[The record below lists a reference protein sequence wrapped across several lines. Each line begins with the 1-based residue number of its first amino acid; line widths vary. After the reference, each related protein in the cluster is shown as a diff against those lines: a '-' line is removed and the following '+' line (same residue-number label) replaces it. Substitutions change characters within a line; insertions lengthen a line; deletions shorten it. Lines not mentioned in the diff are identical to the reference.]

1 VAESGSHGR
10 HDRFAIAEAVGTEFL
25 TTDFLP
31 MTLRSCPACGA
42 LHADLLSLQRAV
54 REAWTPSRPRDLRL
68 SVADALRLRR
78 RGWRQRF
85 ALIGGP
91 GDALTRP
98 LALSFTALGL
108 IGLLLTTIP
117 VGLPMGSAGAAP
129 RELDKTTVAAAP
141 EPSAAA
147 SGPAVVSVPSASVAG
162 DPGVAVASAQDARRI
177 EEPSPLPLLSAVLL
191 VLGAAILGLRR
202 LASRTRAMR

>member
-1 VAESGSHGR
+1 MADHGSHVR

-25 TTDFLP
+25 P
-31 MTLRSCPACGA
+31 MTLRTCPACGA

-78 RGWRQRF
+78 LSWRERL

-91 GDALTRP
+91 ADALTRP

-117 VGLPMGSAGAAP
+117 VGLPMGSAGAST
-129 RELDKTTVAAAP
+129 ELDRTTIAAAP

-147 SGPAVVSVPSASVAG
+147 SGAALVSAPGASVAG
-162 DPGVAVASAQDARRI
+162 DPGVAAASVQDARRI
-177 EEPSPLPLLSAVLL
+177 NPPSPLPLLSAVLL
-191 VLGAAILGLRR
+191 VLGGAILGLRR
-202 LASRTRAMR
+202 LASFTRAMR

>member
-1 VAESGSHGR
+1 VADHGSHVR
-10 HDRFAIAEAVGTEFL
+10 HDRFAIAEAVGTE
-25 TTDFLP
+25 FLP

-78 RGWRQRF
+78 RSWRQRF

-117 VGLPMGSAGAAP
+117 VGLSMGSAGAST
-129 RELDKTTVAAAP
+129 ELGRTTIAVAP
-141 EPSAAA
+141 EPSTAA
-147 SGPAVVSVPSASVAG
+147 SGPAVVSAPGASVAD
-162 DPGVAVASAQDARRI
+162 DPRVATTSAQDARHSDQ
-177 EEPSPLPLLSAVLL
+177 PTPLPLLSAVLL
-191 VLGAAILGLRR
+191 VLGGAILALRR
-202 LASRTRAMR
+202 LASGARAVP

>member
-1 VAESGSHGR
+1 MADHGSHVR

-25 TTDFLP
+25 P
-31 MTLRSCPACGA
+31 VTLRSCPACGA

-78 RGWRQRF
+78 RSWRQRF

-98 LALSFTALGL
+98 FALSFTALGL

-117 VGLPMGSAGAAP
+117 VGLSMGSAGAST
-129 RELDKTTVAAAP
+129 ELGRTTIAVAP

-147 SGPAVVSVPSASVAG
+147 SGPAVVSAPGASLAG
-162 DPGVAVASAQDARRI
+162 DPGVAMTTAQDARRVH
-177 EEPSPLPLLSAVLL
+177 PPNPLPLFSAVLL
-191 VLGAAILGLRR
+191 VIGAAILGLRR
-202 LASRTRAMR
+202 LASFTRAMR

>member
-1 VAESGSHGR
+1 MADPGSHGR
-10 HDRFAIAEAVGTEFL
+10 HDRFAIAEAVGTE
-25 TTDFLP
+25 FLP

-78 RGWRQRF
+78 RTWRQRF
-85 ALIGGP
+85 ALIGGS

-117 VGLPMGSAGAAP
+117 VGLPMGSSAAASP
-129 RELDKTTVAAAP
+129 ELDRTTVAIAP
-141 EPSAAA
+141 EPSAVA
-147 SGPAVVSVPSASVAG
+147 SGPAVLSLPGASVAG
-162 DPGVAVASAQDARRI
+162 GPGVAVASAQDARRI
-177 EEPSPLPLLSAVLL
+177 DEPSPLPLLSAVLL
-191 VLGAAILGLRR
+191 VLGAAILGIRR
-202 LASRTRAMR
+202 VASRTRAMR

>member
-1 VAESGSHGR
+1 MVDHGPHGR
-10 HDRFAIAEAVGTEFL
+10 HDGFVIAEAVGTEFL
-25 TTDFLP
+25 P
-31 MTLRSCPACGA
+31 MSVRSCQACGA

-68 SVADALRLRR
+68 TVADALRLRR

-98 LALSFTALGL
+98 LGLSFTALGM

-117 VGLPMGSAGAAP
+117 VGFPMSSAGAASAEAD
-129 RELDKTTVAAAP
+129 RTMVAATP
-141 EPSAAA
+141 EPSAAP
-147 SGPAVVSVPSASVAG
+147 SSPAVLSAPGASVAG
-162 DPGVAVASAQDARRI
+162 APSVAAASVQDARRI
-177 EEPSPLPLLSAVLL
+177 DPPSPLPLLSAVLL
-191 VLGAAILGLRR
+191 VLGGAILGLRR
-202 LASRTRAMR
+202 LASFARAMR

>member
-1 VAESGSHGR
+1 VADHGSHVR
-10 HDRFAIAEAVGTEFL
+10 HDRFAIAEAVGTE
-25 TTDFLP
+25 FLP

-54 REAWTPSRPRDLRL
+54 RQAWTPSRPRDLRL

-78 RGWRQRF
+78 RSWRQRS

-108 IGLLLTTIP
+108 VGLLLTTIP
-117 VGLPMGSAGAAP
+117 AGLSMGSAGASI
-129 RELDKTTVAAAP
+129 ELDRTTVAAAP

-147 SGPAVVSVPSASVAG
+147 SGPAVVWAPGASLAG
-162 DPGVAVASAQDARRI
+162 DPGVAMTRAQDARHSD
-177 EEPSPLPLLSAVLL
+177 EASPLPLLSAVLL
-191 VLGAAILGLRR
+191 MLGAAILGLRR
-202 LASRTRAMR
+202 LAARTRAMR

>member
-1 VAESGSHGR
+1 MADHGSHGR

-25 TTDFLP
+25 P
-31 MTLRSCPACGA
+31 ITLRSCPACGA

-117 VGLPMGSAGAAP
+117 VGFPMSSAGASTEHDP
-129 RELDKTTVAAAP
+129 TTMAAAP
-141 EPSAAA
+141 QPSTAA
-147 SGPAVVSVPSASVAG
+147 SGPAVLSAPGASVAG
-162 DPGVAVASAQDARRI
+162 DPGLAVASAQDARVSDQ
-177 EEPSPLPLLSAVLL
+177 PSPLPWLSAVLL
-191 VLGAAILGLRR
+191 GLGGAIFGLRR
-202 LASRTRAMR
+202 VASFTRAMR

>member
-1 VAESGSHGR
+1 VVDHGPHAR
-10 HDRFAIAEAVGTEFL
+10 HDRFVIAEAVGTEFL
-25 TTDFLP
+25 P
-31 MTLRSCPACGA
+31 MSFRSCQACGA

-68 SVADALRLRR
+68 TVADALRLRR

-98 LALSFTALGL
+98 LALSFTALGM

-117 VGLPMGSAGAAP
+117 VGFSMGSAGAST
-129 RELDKTTVAAAP
+129 ELSRTTLPAAP

-147 SGPAVVSVPSASVAG
+147 SGPAVVSVPSVSGAG
-162 DPGVAVASAQDARRI
+162 DPGVAAASVQDARRSD
-177 EEPSPLPLLSAVLL
+177 PPNPLPLLSAVLL
-191 VLGAAILGLRR
+191 VLGGAILALRR
-202 LASRTRAMR
+202 LGSRARAVP

>member
-1 VAESGSHGR
+1 VADHGSHGR
-10 HDRFAIAEAVGTEFL
+10 HDRFAIAEAVGTGFM
-25 TTDFLP
+25 P

-78 RGWRQRF
+78 RSWRQRF

-117 VGLPMGSAGAAP
+117 LGLPMGSSGAASQ
-129 RELDKTTVAAAP
+129 ELHRTTVAVAP
-141 EPSAAA
+141 EPSPAA
-147 SGPAVVSVPSASVAG
+147 SGPAAISASGATVAG
-162 DPGVAVASAQDARRI
+162 DPGDAMASAQDARQVDP
-177 EEPSPLPLLSAVLL
+177 PSPLPLLSAVLL
-191 VLGAAILGLRR
+191 MVGAAILVLRR

>member
-1 VAESGSHGR
+1 VADSGSHGR
-10 HDRFAIAEAVGTEFL
+10 HDRFAIAEAVGTGS
-25 TTDFLP
+25 LP

-42 LHADLLSLQRAV
+42 LHAELLSLQRAV

-78 RGWRQRF
+78 RSWRQRF

-108 IGLLLTTIP
+108 VGLVLTTIP
-117 VGLPMGSAGAAP
+117 VGLPMGSAGAAAT
-129 RELDKTTVAAAP
+129 ELDRTTIAGAP
-141 EPSAAA
+141 EPSAVA
-147 SGPAVVSVPSASVAG
+147 SGPAVVSVPSAPVAG
-162 DPGVAVASAQDARRI
+162 DPGVAVASLQDAARI
-177 EEPSPLPLLSAVLL
+177 DPPSPLPLLSTVLL
-191 VLGAAILGLRR
+191 VLGAATLGLRR
-202 LASRTRAMR
+202 LAARARAMR

>member
-1 VAESGSHGR
+1 VADHGSHVR
-10 HDRFAIAEAVGTEFL
+10 HDRFAIAEAVGAE
-25 TTDFLP
+25 FLP

-54 REAWTPSRPRDLRL
+54 REAWTPARPRDLRL

-78 RGWRQRF
+78 RSWRQRF
-85 ALIGGP
+85 ALIGGQ

-108 IGLLLTTIP
+108 IGLLLTAIP
-117 VGLPMGSAGAAP
+117 VGLPMGASGAAST
-129 RELDKTTVAAAP
+129 ELDRTTVAAAP

-147 SGPAVVSVPSASVAG
+147 SGPAVVSAPGASVAG
-162 DPGVAVASAQDARRI
+162 DPGVAAASVRDARRVD
-177 EEPSPLPLLSAVLL
+177 EPSALPLLSAVLL
-191 VLGAAILGLRR
+191 VLGGAILGLRR
-202 LASRTRAMR
+202 LASFTRAMR

>member
-1 VAESGSHGR
+1 VADNGPHVR

-25 TTDFLP
+25 P
-31 MTLRSCPACGA
+31 MTLVSCPACGA

-78 RGWRQRF
+78 RSWRQRF
-85 ALIGGP
+85 AVIGGP

-117 VGLPMGSAGAAP
+117 VGLPMGSAGAST
-129 RELDKTTVAAAP
+129 ELDRTTVAAAA

-147 SGPAVVSVPSASVAG
+147 SLPAVVSAPGASVAV
-162 DPGVAVASAQDARRI
+162 DPGVAATSVQDARRVDP
-177 EEPSPLPLLSAVLL
+177 PSPLPLLSAVLL
-191 VLGAAILGLRR
+191 VLGGAILGLRR
-202 LASRTRAMR
+202 LASFTRAMR

>member
-1 VAESGSHGR
+1 VADHGSHVR
-10 HDRFAIAEAVGTEFL
+10 HDRFAIAEAVGT
-25 TTDFLP
+25 DFLP
-31 MTLRSCPACGA
+31 VTLRSCPACGA

-78 RGWRQRF
+78 RSWRQRF

-117 VGLPMGSAGAAP
+117 VGLSMGSAGATT
-129 RELDKTTVAAAP
+129 ELGRTTNAVAP

-147 SGPAVVSVPSASVAG
+147 SGPAVVSAPGASLAG
-162 DPGVAVASAQDARRI
+162 DPGVAMTTAQDARRVH
-177 EEPSPLPLLSAVLL
+177 PPNPLPLFSAVLL
-191 VLGAAILGLRR
+191 VIGAAILGLRR
-202 LASRTRAMR
+202 LASFTRAMR

>member
-1 VAESGSHGR
+1 VADHGSHVR
-10 HDRFAIAEAVGTEFL
+10 HDRFAIAEAVGSE
-25 TTDFLP
+25 FLP

-54 REAWTPSRPRDLRL
+54 REAWTPSRPKDLRL

-78 RGWRQRF
+78 RSWRQRF

-98 LALSFTALGL
+98 LALNFTALGL

-117 VGLPMGSAGAAP
+117 VGFSMDSAGAST
-129 RELDKTTVAAAP
+129 ELGRTTIAVAP
-141 EPSAAA
+141 EPSAADF
-147 SGPAVVSVPSASVAG
+147 GPAVVSAPGASVAG
-162 DPGVAVASAQDARRI
+162 DPGVAKTNAQDAQRVD
-177 EEPSPLPLLSAVLL
+177 PPNPLPVLSAVLL
-191 VLGAAILGLRR
+191 VLGAATLGLRR
-202 LASRTRAMR
+202 LASFTRAMR

>member
-1 VAESGSHGR
+1 MADHGSHVR

-25 TTDFLP
+25 P
-31 MTLRSCPACGA
+31 VTLRSCPACGA

-78 RGWRQRF
+78 RSWRQRF

-98 LALSFTALGL
+98 FALSFTALGL
-108 IGLLLTTIP
+108 ISLLLTTIP
-117 VGLPMGSAGAAP
+117 VGLSMGSAGAST
-129 RELDKTTVAAAP
+129 ELGRTTIAVAP

-147 SGPAVVSVPSASVAG
+147 SGPAVVSAPGASLAG
-162 DPGVAVASAQDARRI
+162 DPGVAMTTAQDARRVH
-177 EEPSPLPLLSAVLL
+177 PPNPLPLFSAVLL
-191 VLGAAILGLRR
+191 VIGAAILGLRR
-202 LASRTRAMR
+202 LASFTRAMR